1 MTLSREMWDGRWRC
15 EVKVCDLL
23 LLLLLAEYEVGRVA
37 SSITP
42 LNETL
47 FPVERLTR
55 EGGVIFGF
63 PVDESIAASVLPRM
77 REGGDIFGLVPG
89 VDPDVVPVAAAAA
102 EAAFVAGG

>member
-23 LLLLLAEYEVGRVA
+23 LLLLAEYDVGRVA

-102 EAAFVAGG
+102 EEAAFVAGG